1 LLRYTHGM
9 KTPKN
14 TASRPAKKQA
24 QKIAVIGAGIAGIAC
39 SRTLAQAGHLVHV
52 FEKSAGLSGRM
63 STRRTPFGSFDH
75 GAQYF
80 TVRDP
85 RFLKALS
92 IAPQQVAIWKQGRE
106 KNTAM
111 VAQPGM
117 SALVNAWAYP
127 LMHDQGGK
135 HTVDLDALVQ
145 AIEPDVV
152 QKKKWQIRTQGPND
166 THHVD
171 GGFDAVILAVPSVQ
185 AHALLAASGMNAIAQ
200 PIAKVEVA
208 PCWTMMLAFPQA
220 ADHMKAPIGPNWS
233 AKRVDHARIGWLA
246 RESSKPGRELTE
258 RWTVQ
263 AQAEWSQEHLEDDPE
278 TVKGKL
284 LRAFTEIT
292 GIKAEPTYAE
302 VHRWRYSQ
310 TIKPLGKS
318 FIWNDKKHIGVCGDW
333 CIGHRVEDAFI
344 SGLELALAVL

>member
-1 LLRYTHGM
+1 M
-9 KTPKN
+9 KTLKN
-14 TASRPAKKQA
+14 TALRPAKKQA
-24 QKIAVIGAGIAGIAC
+24 QKIAVIGAGMAGITCA
-39 SRTLAQAGHLVHV
+39 RTLAQAGHSVHV
-52 FEKSAGLSGRM
+52 FEKSRGLSGRM

-92 IAPQQVAIWKQGRE
+92 IAPQHMAIWKQGRE
-106 KNTAM
+106 KNSAI

-127 LMHDQGGK
+127 LQHDQSGK
-135 HTVDLDALVQ
+135 HMVDLEAMVQ

-152 QKKKWQIRTQGPND
+152 QKKKWQIRTEGPND

-171 GGFDAVILAVPSVQ
+171 GGFDSVILAIPSVQ
-185 AHALLAASGMNAIAQ
+185 AHGLLMASGMEAIAK

-220 ADHMKAPIGPNWS
+220 ADNMKAPIGPNWS
-233 AKRVDHARIGWLA
+233 AKRVDHNRIAWLA

-263 AQAEWSQEHLEDDPE
+263 AQAEWSQEHLEDDAE

-302 VHRWRYSQ
+302 AHRWRYSQ
-310 TIKPLGKS
+310 TIKPLGKPY
-318 FIWNDKKHIGVCGDW
+318 IWNDVKQIGVCGDW
-333 CIGHRVEDAFI
+333 CIGHRVEDAFV
-344 SGLELALAVL
+344 SGLELAFAAIE